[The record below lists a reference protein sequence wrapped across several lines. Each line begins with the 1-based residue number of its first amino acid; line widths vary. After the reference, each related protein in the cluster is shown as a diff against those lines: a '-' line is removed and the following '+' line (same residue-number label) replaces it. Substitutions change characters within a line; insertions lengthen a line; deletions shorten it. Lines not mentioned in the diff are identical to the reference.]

1 MGGKRAFIQGRPHS
15 YQRRTTSRCFPPH
28 RLSTRFP
35 SVARL
40 ETRNFVRLEGSSP
53 IRYSLAP
60 PPPSSLSTSTSFSL
74 PPPQPPLFSLYRC
87 YLLAEKIS
95 SKFRDNGR
103 RWVSERGRP
112 RRKRPT
118 NATNVT
124 PMTTADRP
132 FELVKRLGHRSANH
146 LSLCRF
152 NRSTA
157 RFFNRFTI
165 RRDQLPFFVYTL
177 CRYIYIYKTVEFER
191 KRTVSTKRNSSPN
204 RL

>member
-1 MGGKRAFIQGRPHS
+1 M
-15 YQRRTTSRCFPPH
+15 
-28 RLSTRFP
+28 LS
-35 SVARL
+35 
-40 ETRNFVRLEGSSP
+40 SSP
-53 IRYSLAP
+53 ALHSFPIRRSPRNSEFRSSRRIVPDSLLSRS

-74 PPPQPPLFSLYRC
+74 LPPQPPLFSLYRC

-177 CRYIYIYKTVEFER
+177 CRYIYI
-191 KRTVSTKRNSSPN
+191 
-204 RL
+204 